1 MLGLIKKKAN
11 TLLGID
17 ISSTSVK
24 LLELSRSGGRYKV
37 EAYAVE
43 PLPPN
48 AVVEKNI
55 VELEGVGQALSRV
68 LVKAKTNLKSAVVA
82 VAGSAV
88 ITKTIEMEAGLS
100 EDELENQLKIE
111 ADQYIPYPL
120 EEVAIDFEVQ
130 GLSARNPERVD
141 VLLAACRKENVEV
154 REAALALAGLTA
166 KVVDVEAYALERSY
180 ALLSSQ
186 LGADTDQL
194 TVAVVDIGATM
205 TTLPAGRA
213 IRNIDF
219 QRGEK
224 GEGNVVI
231 DLSDPTLSPD
241 IQEQGGKIRLDF
253 AKTQLPDA
261 LRVRLDVKDFATPV
275 QFVNASAQSDRTSI
289 TIEPSGLYDYL
300 VYQTD
305 NRLTVS
311 IKPMTTED
319 AERRKKDN
327 FAYTGEKLSLN
338 FQDIDVRSVLQ
349 LIADFTDLNLVA
361 SDTVQGNITLRL
373 QNVPWDQALDL
384 VLKTKGLDKRKLG
397 NVLLVAPADEIAAR
411 ERQELE
417 AQKQIAELAPL
428 RRELIQVN
436 YAKAADIAKLFQS
449 VTSDGGQEGKEG
461 GRGSITVDDRTNSI
475 IAYQPQE
482 RLDELR
488 RIVSQLD
495 IPVRQVMIEARIVE
509 ANVGYDKSLGVRWG
523 GAYHKGNWRGYG
535 KDGNIGIKDEDG
547 MNCGPIAGNCT
558 FPTTGTSKSPSP
570 FVDIGAKDATSGIG
584 IGFITDNIILDL
596 QLSAM
601 EKTGNGEIVSQP
613 KVVTSDKETAKILK
627 GQEVPYQEAS
637 SSGATSTSF
646 KEAALSLEVT
656 PQITPDNRIIVEVK
670 VTKDAPDFDRALNG
684 VPPINKNEVNAKILV
699 NDGETIVIG
708 GVFSNTQS
716 KSVDKVPFLGD
727 LPYLGR
733 LFRRDTVSDVKNEL
747 LVFLTPRIMNN
758 QAIAIGR

>member
-1 MLGLIKKKAN
+1 MNSGLSR
-11 TLLGID
+11 LGI
-17 ISSTSVK
+17 
-24 LLELSRSGGRYKV
+24 
-37 EAYAVE
+37 A
-43 PLPPN
+43 
-48 AVVEKNI
+48 
-55 VELEGVGQALSRV
+55 
-68 LVKAKTNLKSAVVA
+68 
-82 VAGSAV
+82 
-88 ITKTIEMEAGLS
+88 
-100 EDELENQLKIE
+100 
-111 ADQYIPYPL
+111 
-120 EEVAIDFEVQ
+120 
-130 GLSARNPERVD
+130 
-141 VLLAACRKENVEV
+141 LLAAMFAPALLAADLEKLDV
-154 REAALALAGLTA
+154 AALPGDRVELKLQFDEPVAAPRGYTIEQPARIALDLPGVQNKLGTKNRELSVGNTRSVTVVEAKDRTRLIINLTA
-166 KVVDVEAYALERSY
+166 LSSYTTRVEGNNLFVVVGNSPTGASVASTAPVKASPAPASY
-180 ALLSSQ
+180 AQ
-186 LGADTDQL
+186 PIKPKPY
-194 TVAVVDIGATM
+194 V
-205 TTLPAGRA
+205 PAGRA

-523 GAYHKGNWRGYG
+523 GAYHKGNWSGYG

-547 MNCGPIAGNCT
+547 MNCGPIAGSCT
-558 FPTTGTSKSPSP
+558 FPDHGYQQVAVAVRRPRCQGCYLRDRHRLHHRQHHPRPATVG
-570 FVDIGAKDATSGIG
+570 DGKDR
-584 IGFITDNIILDL
+584 
-596 QLSAM
+596 Q
-601 EKTGNGEIVSQP
+601 
-613 KVVTSDKETAKILK
+613 
-627 GQEVPYQEAS
+627 
-637 SSGATSTSF
+637 
-646 KEAALSLEVT
+646 
-656 PQITPDNRIIVEVK
+656 
-670 VTKDAPDFDRALNG
+670 
-684 VPPINKNEVNAKILV
+684 
-699 NDGETIVIG
+699 
-708 GVFSNTQS
+708 
-716 KSVDKVPFLGD
+716 
-727 LPYLGR
+727 
-733 LFRRDTVSDVKNEL
+733 RRDRLPTQGRDLGQGNREDPQGLGSPL
-747 LVFLTPRIMNN
+747 PGGQFQRRYQHLVQGSRAVPRGDPADHPG
-758 QAIAIGR
+758 QPDHRRSEGDQGRAGLPEYVERRTSYQQERGQRQDPGQRRRDHRHRRRVQ